1 MINLEC
7 AKVMVTGG
15 ESMVGRAIVKNLL
28 ELGAEVNV
36 MTHDSCDLLNM
47 DETFD
52 YVRALKPEFVVH
64 AAGWN
69 GGIGWNKR
77 FPATIYYRTATM
89 ALNLYNAVSLMGC
102 VKRVVGIL
110 ASCSYPDLPV
120 EALQERE
127 LWDGKPN
134 PTVEC
139 HGLAKRIIADFGR
152 QVSKQYPD
160 TQCVSCILNNCY
172 GPYDSFHP
180 DKTKVVGALIRRFVE
195 AKYDNA
201 SEVVCWG
208 TGSPLREFVYASDAG
223 KAIVKCLQGYD
234 SVDYPINISSG
245 EEVSIRELTELIAEL
260 TQYRGKIAWDTTK
273 ADGQLRKRLDTFA
286 FHYLFPG
293 MEFTDIKTGLKK
305 TIDWYV
311 ANKELADSKGF

>member
-1 MINLEC
+1 MINLEF

-15 ESMVGRAIVKNLL
+15 ESMVGKAIVRNLL

-36 MTHDSCDLLNM
+36 LAHSECNLLDM

-52 YVRALKPEFVVH
+52 YVRALKPEFVIH

-89 ALNLYNAVSLMGC
+89 ALNIYNAVSLVGG
-102 VKRVVGIL
+102 VQKVVGIL

-120 EALQERE
+120 EAFEE
-127 LWDGKPN
+127 KDLWSGKPN
-134 PTVEC
+134 STVEC
-139 HGLAKRIIADFGR
+139 HGLAKRVIADFGR
-152 QVSKQYPD
+152 QVSKQYPN
-160 TQCVSCILNNCY
+160 TQCISCILNNCY

-208 TGSPLREFVYASDAG
+208 TGSPLREFVYAPDAG
-223 KAIVKCLQGYD
+223 RAIVQCLRGYD
-234 SVDYPINISSG
+234 NVSYPINISSG
-245 EEVSIRELTELIAEL
+245 EEISIKELTELIAEFI
-260 TQYRGKIAWDTTK
+260 QYRGNIVWDTSK
-273 ADGQLRKRLDTFA
+273 DDGQLRKRLDTFT

-293 MEFTDIKTGLKK
+293 MDFVDIKAGLKQ
-305 TIDWYV
+305 TIDWYI

>member
-1 MINLEC
+1 MLDLKD

-15 ESMVGRAIVKNLL
+15 TSMVGKAIVKNLL

-52 YVRALKPEFVVH
+52 YVRLHKPEYIIH

-89 ALNLYNAVSLMGC
+89 ALNIYNAISLVGS
-102 VKRVVGIL
+102 VKKSVGIL

-120 EALQERE
+120 EAFQEKD
-127 LWDGKPN
+127 LWSGKPN
-134 PTVEC
+134 STVEC
-139 HGLAKRIIADFGR
+139 HGLAKRVIADFGR
-152 QVSKQYPD
+152 QVSKQYLNV
-160 TQCVSCILNNCY
+160 QCVSCILNNCY

-201 SEVVCWG
+201 PEVVCWG
-208 TGSPLREFVYASDAG
+208 TGAPLREFVYAPDAG
-223 KAIVKCLQGYD
+223 KAIVKCLQRYD
-234 SVDYPINISSG
+234 DVNYPINIGSG
-245 EEVSIRELTELIAEL
+245 EEISIRELTELIAEIV
-260 TQYRGKIAWDTTK
+260 QYRGRISWDTDK
-273 ADGQLRKRLDTFA
+273 PDGQLRKRLDRFM
-286 FHYLFPG
+286 FNYLFPN
-293 MEFTDIKTGLKK
+293 MQFTDIKTGLKQ
-305 TIDWYV
+305 TIDWYI
-311 ANKELADSKGF
+311 ANKDLADSKGF